1 LVRPEGKTSEIDSD
15 PFPHKPCAEV
25 PRLDRLRPGWTAAA
39 LATRAGS
46 ALTKPDTAMKSYEVC
61 QCGAPLELR
70 EQATPE
76 PTGSEVLL
84 RVLAAG
90 VCHSDIHFWEGV
102 YDLGGGKQLKLT
114 DRGMTLPLTMGHET
128 VGEVVAFGPEVNRLK
143 TGDRRLVFPW
153 IGCGECKVC
162 QRGEE
167 QLCLK
172 PRFLGVFRPGGYSD
186 YIMVPHPRYL
196 LDIGDMPA
204 EQAAPLACSGVTAYG
219 ALRKVGGALQTE
231 PLLIIGAG
239 GLGLMCLAI
248 LKSLGG
254 HGAIVLD
261 IDAAKR
267 EAAKEAG
274 ALAVIDANAPDVVK
288 QVQDAAGGGVWA
300 AVDFVG
306 AGSTV
311 RVGIDCLTKGGKLIV
326 VGLFGGEVT
335 IPTLYIP
342 AKAMTLQGSYTGSLA
357 ELAELL
363 DLVRHVPLPL
373 IPVQRRPL
381 DEAYAALT
389 DLKEGKVIGRVVLAP
404 PD

>member
-1 LVRPEGKTSEIDSD
+1 
-15 PFPHKPCAEV
+15 
-25 PRLDRLRPGWTAAA
+25 
-39 LATRAGS
+39 
-46 ALTKPDTAMKSYEVC
+46 MKSYDVC

-76 PTGSEVLL
+76 PAGSEVLL

-90 VCHSDIHFWEGV
+90 VCHSDLHFWEGA
-102 YDLGGGKQLKLT
+102 YDLGGGKQLKLSE
-114 DRGMTLPLTMGHET
+114 RGMTLPLTMGHET
-128 VGEVVAFGPEVNRLK
+128 VGEVVALGPEANRIK
-143 TGDRRLVFPW
+143 IGDRRLVYPW

-186 YIMVPHPRYL
+186 HILVPHSRYL
-196 LDIGDMPA
+196 VDIGDLPP

-219 ALRKVGGALQTE
+219 ALRKLGGVLQTE
-231 PLLIIGAG
+231 PIVIIGAG

-248 LKSLGG
+248 LKALGG

-261 IDAAKR
+261 IDPAKR
-267 EAAKEAG
+267 EAATEAG
-274 ALAVIDANAPDVVK
+274 ALAVIDANAPDVVT
-288 QVQDAAGGGVWA
+288 QITAAANGGVWA
-300 AVDFVG
+300 AIDFVG

-311 RVGIDCLTKGGKLIV
+311 RTGIDSLTKGGKLIV
-326 VGLFGGEVT
+326 VGLFGGEIT
-335 IPTLYIP
+335 LPTLYIP

-357 ELAELL
+357 ELNELL
-363 DLVRHVPLPL
+363 DLVRRAPLPL
-373 IPVQRRPL
+373 IPVRRRPL
-381 DEAYAALT
+381 QEAYAALT

-404 PD
+404 AD

>member
-1 LVRPEGKTSEIDSD
+1 
-15 PFPHKPCAEV
+15 
-25 PRLDRLRPGWTAAA
+25 
-39 LATRAGS
+39 
-46 ALTKPDTAMKSYEVC
+46 MKSYEVC
-61 QCGAPLELR
+61 ECGAPLELR
-70 EQATPE
+70 EQTTPE

-90 VCHSDIHFWEGV
+90 VCHSDVHFWEGV
-102 YDLGGGKQLKLT
+102 YDLGGGKQLKMT

-128 VGEVVAFGPEVNRLK
+128 VGEIVAFGPDVNRLR

-186 YIMVPHPRYL
+186 HIMVPHPRYL
-196 LDIGDMPA
+196 LDIGDMPP

-219 ALRKVGGALQTE
+219 ALRKIGGALQTE
-231 PLLIIGAG
+231 PLVIIGAG

-261 IDAAKR
+261 IDATKR

-288 QVQDAAGGGVWA
+288 QVQDAAGGGVWSA
-300 AVDFVG
+300 IDFVG

-357 ELAELL
+357 ELGELL

-373 IPVQRRPL
+373 IPVRRRPL

-404 PD
+404 AD